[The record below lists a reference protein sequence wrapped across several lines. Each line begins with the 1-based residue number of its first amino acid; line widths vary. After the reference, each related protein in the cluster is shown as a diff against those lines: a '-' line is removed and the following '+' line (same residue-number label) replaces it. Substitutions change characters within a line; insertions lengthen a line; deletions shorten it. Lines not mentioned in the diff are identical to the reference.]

1 LTAWEPMKKMNLQKR
16 KALGRGLETL
26 LPAARGTATAPAPA
40 ADAIREIRIEH
51 IDRNRYQTRGHID
64 ETALNELAASIK
76 ANGVMQPIVVR
87 PTRDGR
93 FELIAGERRWLAC
106 QRAGKQ
112 TVPAVVRQVSDQ
124 QALELTI
131 IENLQREDLGPM
143 EQANAFD
150 RLSREFN
157 MTQEQMA
164 QRTGKDRTTISNY
177 MRLLK
182 LPPEVQEL
190 LRRALHLTFSHAKLL
205 LTLTSEEEI
214 RHVVGEIIRKHLSV
228 AQTEALIFNLKNP
241 SSQNGHSQEMRP
253 ADPNVRAAERQL
265 EESLGVRV
273 FIKDKKGKGKII
285 VEYATLEDFDRIV
298 EVLSKK

>member
-1 LTAWEPMKKMNLQKR
+1 MKKMNLQKR

-26 LPAARGTATAPAPA
+26 LPAARGATGRDKAPA
-40 ADAIREIRIEH
+40 DAVRDLRIEH
-51 IDRNRYQTRGHID
+51 IDRNRYQTRARMD
-64 ETALNELAASIK
+64 EAALNELAASIK

-87 PTRDGR
+87 PLRDGR
-93 FELIAGERRWLAC
+93 FELIAGERRWLAS

-112 TVPAVVRQVSDQ
+112 TVPAMVRQVSDQ

-143 EQANAFD
+143 EQAQAFD

-157 MTQEQMA
+157 VTQEQMA
-164 QRTGKDRTTISNY
+164 QRTGKDRTTIANY

-182 LPPEVQEL
+182 LPIEVQEEL
-190 LRRALHLTFSHAKLL
+190 KRNSELSFSHAKLL
-205 LTLTSEEEI
+205 LTLTSAEEI
-214 RHVVGEIIRKHLSV
+214 KYVVKEIVSKHLSV

-241 SSQNGHSQEMRP
+241 SGENNDGSSSRP
-253 ADPNVRAAERQL
+253 VDPNVRAAERHLQ
-265 EESLGVRV
+265 EALGVRV

-285 VEYATLEDFDRIV
+285 LEYATLEDFDRIV
-298 EVLSKK
+298 EALSKK

>member
-1 LTAWEPMKKMNLQKR
+1 MNLQKR

-26 LPAARGTATAPAPA
+26 LPAARGVTAAAATAPAHSDA
-40 ADAIREIRIEH
+40 AVREIRLEH
-51 IDRNRYQTRGHID
+51 IDPNRYQPRGHMD
-64 ETALNELAASIK
+64 EAALNELAASIK
-76 ANGVMQPIVVR
+76 ANGVMQPVVVR

-93 FELIAGERRWLAC
+93 FELIAGERRLLAS

-112 TVPAVVRQVSDQ
+112 SVPALVRQVSDQ

-143 EQANAFD
+143 EQAQAFD
-150 RLSREFN
+150 RLSREFS

-164 QRTGKDRTTISNY
+164 QRTGKDRTTIANY

-182 LPPEVQEL
+182 LPGDVQNE
-190 LRRALHLTFSHAKLL
+190 LRRNPELSFSHAKLL

-214 RHVVGEIIRKHLSV
+214 KQVAKEIVSKHLSV

-241 SSQNGHSQEMRP
+241 SREDGHGAAMRP
-253 ADPNVRAAERQL
+253 VDPNVRAAERQL
-265 EESLGVRV
+265 QEALGVRV
-273 FIKDKKGKGKII
+273 FIKDKKGKGKIVI
-285 VEYATLEDFDRIV
+285 EYATLEDFDRIV
-298 EVLSKK
+298 EALSK

>member
-1 LTAWEPMKKMNLQKR
+1 MKKMNLQKR

-26 LPAARGTATAPAPA
+26 LPAARGTATAPAAA
-40 ADAIREIRIEH
+40 ADASREIRVEH

-64 ETALNELAASIK
+64 ETALNELATSIK

-106 QRAGKQ
+106 QRAGKP
-112 TVPAVVRQVSDQ
+112 TVPAMVRQVSDQ

-143 EQANAFD
+143 EQAHAFD

-157 MTQEQMA
+157 VTQEQMA

-214 RHVVGEIIRKHLSV
+214 RHVVGEIISKHLSV
-228 AQTEALIFNLKNP
+228 AQTEALILNLKNP
-241 SSQNGHSQEMRP
+241 SSQNGDGQQMRP

-285 VEYATLEDFDRIV
+285 IEYATLEDFDRIV
-298 EVLSKK
+298 EALSKK

>member
-1 LTAWEPMKKMNLQKR
+1 MKKMNLQKR

-26 LPAARGTATAPAPA
+26 LPAARGTAAAPAPA
-40 ADAIREIRIEH
+40 ADAVREIPVEH
-51 IDRNRYQTRGHID
+51 IDRNRYQTRGRVD

-87 PTRDGR
+87 PTREGR

-112 TVPAVVRQVSDQ
+112 TVPAMVRQVSDQ

-143 EQANAFD
+143 EQAHAFD

-164 QRTGKDRTTISNY
+164 QRTGKDRTTIANY
-177 MRLLK
+177 MRMLK
-182 LPPEVQEL
+182 LPQEVQEL
-190 LRRALHLTFSHAKLL
+190 LRRGLHLTFSHAKLL
-205 LTLTSEEEI
+205 LTLSSEEEI
-214 RHVVGEIIRKHLSV
+214 SRVVREIISKHLSV
-228 AQTEALIFNLKNP
+228 AQTEALILNLKHP
-241 SSQNGHSQEMRP
+241 SNENGNGQELRP

-285 VEYATLEDFDRIV
+285 LEYATLEDFDRIV
-298 EVLSKK
+298 EALSKK

>member
-1 LTAWEPMKKMNLQKR
+1 MNVQKR

-26 LPAARGTATAPAPA
+26 LPAARGVTAAAATAPAHSDA
-40 ADAIREIRIEH
+40 AVRDIRLED
-51 IDRNRYQTRGHID
+51 IDPNRYQPRGHLD
-64 ETALNELAASIK
+64 EAALNELAASIK

-87 PTRDGR
+87 PMRDGR
-93 FELIAGERRWLAC
+93 FELIAGERRWLAS

-112 TVPAVVRQVSDQ
+112 SVPAIVRQVSDQ

-143 EQANAFD
+143 EQARAFD
-150 RLSREFN
+150 RLSREFS

-164 QRTGKDRTTISNY
+164 QRTGKDRTTIANY

-182 LPPEVQEL
+182 LPVEVQNEL
-190 LRRALHLTFSHAKLL
+190 THNPELSFSHAKLL

-214 RHVVGEIIRKHLSV
+214 KQVAKEIVSKHLSV

-241 SSQNGHSQEMRP
+241 SSENGHAAATARP
-253 ADPNVRAAERQL
+253 VDPNVRAAERHLQ
-265 EESLGVRV
+265 EALGVRV
-273 FIKDKKGKGKII
+273 FIRDRKGKGKII
-285 VEYATLEDFDRIV
+285 LEYATLEDFDRIM
-298 EVLSKK
+298 EALSKK